1 VTGQRLPWRID
12 IEKLKGKGIDE
23 FSPRRTRVEAEV
35 RMHGIDERQ
44 LSLRPSRCRRR
55 GSGGEAGGNA
65 ELRPASLAARGGA
78 CTTWARAGVLRL
90 DAEKRPCGCGL
101 GRS

>member
-1 VTGQRLPWRID
+1 
-12 IEKLKGKGIDE
+12 
-23 FSPRRTRVEAEV
+23 
-35 RMHGIDERQ
+35 M
-44 LSLRPSRCRRR
+44 PSHCRRR
-55 GSGGEAGGNA
+55 GSGGEAGGDA
-65 ELRPASLAARGGA
+65 ELRPASLTARGGA